1 MPANSC
7 ETSLLLRLDSHSY
20 YYYFTFR
27 QWFRKKDMLKLW
39 NLHEFAVGTPMFKL
53 ISRSNC
59 ALESYNRR
67 LNNKFA
73 QRHPNLN
80 AFVAG
85 LNEEANDQ
93 VRRLNEIVNE
103 QSLPPA
109 YDDIPFPVIPD
120 EYEGWQYEGLP
131 YISLSGEPVSAA
143 AAAPASPVVPAA
155 PASPVV
161 ATRKSSRAR
170 KGPKVYDV

>member
-1 MPANSC
+1 MFIIIS
-7 ETSLLLRLDSHSY
+7 
-20 YYYFTFR
+20 FTYR

-103 QSLPPA
+103 QSLPPT

-120 EYEGWQYEGLP
+120 EYEGWQYEGLLRV
-131 YISLSGEPVSAA
+131 SLSGEPQSPVVPAA
-143 AAAPASPVVPAA
+143 AAAAA

-170 KGPKVYDV
+170 KPKVYDV